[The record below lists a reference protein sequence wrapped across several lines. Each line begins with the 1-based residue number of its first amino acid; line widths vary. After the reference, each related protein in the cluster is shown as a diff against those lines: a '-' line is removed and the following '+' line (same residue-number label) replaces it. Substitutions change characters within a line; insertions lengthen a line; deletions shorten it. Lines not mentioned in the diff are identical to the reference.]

1 MAIVNKMFC
10 SLFAASTLM
19 GAGCSNKCFL
29 TKTGNEPLP
38 PASVKKPNPSP
49 ATWPP
54 ASESPTPS
62 KTISPSGS
70 NPKVESASGQDI
82 SPSGNSTLQPTGGL
96 IPPPAPVSDITPN
109 GVIQAQRLETVPAVK
124 KPVVQTL
131 PLSNQD
137 SSSIATP
144 FTPFQGNSGN
154 SLAVPPPPPG
164 SPLNSSAPLGIP
176 SPPSGSPNR

>member
-1 MAIVNKMFC
+1 MAIANNIFC
-10 SLFAASTLM
+10 TLFAASTLF
-19 GAGCSNKCFL
+19 GVACSNRCFL

-38 PASVKKPNPSP
+38 PTSVKKPNPSP

-62 KTISPSGS
+62 KTINPSG

-82 SPSGNSTLQPTGGL
+82 SPSGNSTIQPTAAL
-96 IPPPAPVSDITPN
+96 IPPSGPVTDITPN

-137 SSSIATP
+137 SSSIASP
-144 FTPFQGNSGN
+144 FTPFPGNSGN